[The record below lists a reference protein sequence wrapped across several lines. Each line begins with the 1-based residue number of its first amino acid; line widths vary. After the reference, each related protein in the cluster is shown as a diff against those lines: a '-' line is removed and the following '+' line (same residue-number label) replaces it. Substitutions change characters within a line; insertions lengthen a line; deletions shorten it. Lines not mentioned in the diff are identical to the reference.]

1 MVWIGGW
8 FCRLIL
14 VFWQWLSFNFT
25 MVVGGVEFVVVVLW
39 QRWVCCSG
47 VVVVCNGNIKQA
59 LN

>member
-1 MVWIGGW
+1 M
-8 FCRLIL
+8 
-14 VFWQWLSFNFT
+14 FWQWLSFNFT

-39 QRWVCCSG
+39 RRWVCCGG